1 MLSLKLVTFG
11 QIWNHLHNQE
21 HFYHYRKFPG
31 ALCSQLCP
39 PTQTIT
45 TTDLIYVPV
54 LLFAESHKNE
64 VTQDRVFRVWF
75 FTLRILLLGFIH
87 IVACIYI
94 YSFLLRSVPLYDT
107 TVCLSSRQL
116 MELQVVSRLWRFV
129 KKKLHSGHCL
139 DMFPSPSGKFLGARS
154 RSPMYVCA

>member
-1 MLSLKLVTFG
+1 MEPPSQSRTFLSLQKVPWCPV
-11 QIWNHLHNQE
+11 QSI
-21 HFYHYRKFPG
+21 
-31 ALCSQLCP
+31 AP
-39 PTQTIT
+39 PTQPIT

-64 VTQDRVFRVWF
+64 VTQDIVFRVWL

-94 YSFLLRSVPLYDT
+94 YSFLLLSVLLYDT

-129 KKKLHSGHCL
+129 KKSCIL
-139 DMFPSPSGKFLGARS
+139 
-154 RSPMYVCA
+154 VIV